1 MKYESP
7 TVQRGINMRQ
17 GHTQGRINVE
27 KPKDRKKTFA
37 RLSRYFFGER
47 LEVLIL
53 LVLVFVGVLGSV
65 FAPKYQSSAID
76 CIVAGNFGGVSY
88 FLAVM
93 MGLYI
98 VNGLAT
104 MLQGYLGAVLS
115 QRMTGRIRDDL
126 FKKIVL
132 LPISYTD
139 THSHGD
145 LISRITND
153 ADNISNVISQSLSSM
168 FSGVHG
174 DFDALCND
182 AFDEVHAEILRS
194 SSGIIGRTQRNNQR
208 DDRQHP
214 NCNGL

>member
-7 TVQRGINMRQ
+7 TVRRGINMRQ

-27 KPKDRKKTFA
+27 KPKDRKKTFS
-37 RLSRYFFGER
+37 RLTGYFFGER
-47 LEVLIL
+47 LGVLLL
-53 LVLVFVGVLGSV
+53 LVLVFAGVLGSV
-65 FAPKYQSSAID
+65 LAPKYQSSAID
-76 CIVAGNFGGVSY
+76 CIVAGNFDEVSY
-88 FLAVM
+88 FLVIM
-93 MGLYI
+93 LTLYI
-98 VNGLAT
+98 VSGLST

-168 FSGVHG
+168 FSGVIMLFG
-174 DFDALCND
+174 TVAMMMLYNIALALLSCSM
-182 AFDEVHAEILRS
+182 VIL
-194 SSGIIGRTQRNNQR
+194 TV
-208 DDRQHP
+208 
-214 NCNGL
+214 